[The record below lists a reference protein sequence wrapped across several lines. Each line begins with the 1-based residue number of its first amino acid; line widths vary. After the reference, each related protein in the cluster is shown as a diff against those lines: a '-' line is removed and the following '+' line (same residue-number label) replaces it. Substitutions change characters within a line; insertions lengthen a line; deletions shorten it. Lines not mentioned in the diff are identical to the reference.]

1 MSSGPFTLTFYG
13 TDEGNTATIRV
24 QPETLALTI
33 GTTPNAAVS
42 GPSTAGFP
50 SAQTSQSRRALGVN
64 ARRVRCVY
72 EAGASVGLPGLSIT
86 LPWLDPATY
95 ATISEGESGTY
106 NTEPIQLRTKLDEV
120 IR

>member
-1 MSSGPFTLTFYG
+1 MSNGPFTLTFYG

-42 GPSTAGFP
+42 GPATAGFP

-64 ARRVRCVY
+64 ARRVRCGY
-72 EAGASVGLPGLSIT
+72 EAGADPGLPGLAIT

-95 ATISEGESGTY
+95 GTISEGETGTY
-106 NTEPIQLRTKLDEV
+106 NGQPVQLRSKLDEV
-120 IR
+120 IG

>member
-1 MSSGPFTLTFYG
+1 MSSGPFVLTFYG
-13 TDEGNTATIRV
+13 TDDGNTATIRV
-24 QPETLALTI
+24 QPETLDLTI

-42 GPSTAGFP
+42 GPSTVGFP

-64 ARRVRCVY
+64 ARRVRVVY
-72 EAGASVGLPGLSIT
+72 GAGASAGLPGLSAT

-95 ATISEGESGTY
+95 ATISEGATGTY

-120 IR
+120 IN